1 MVGRGGVEVF
11 PDFVNGYKPLVAAL
25 GHLGRREEAKPYVD
39 KLLRLEP
46 GFTVEK
52 FAEVYPIKKAADR
65 KRYMEG
71 LREAGI
77 PAR

>member
-1 MVGRGGVEVF
+1 M
-11 PDFVNGYKPLVAAL
+11 N
-25 GHLGRREEAKPYVD
+25 

-52 FAEVYPIKKAADR
+52 FGEVYPIKKAADR

-71 LREAGI
+71 LRLAGV
-77 PAR
+77 PAQ